1 MSNPYCSSSA
11 SGSSSPP
18 SETNTSPANISAPLW
33 QSKSSDEAD
42 SHSTH
47 SRETPNRM
55 PVDLP
60 RASLTGRG
68 GCWTCRLR
76 RKKCDEQR
84 EANSCHTC
92 KRLRIDCLGW
102 GSRRP
107 EWMRVSTV
115 PVPLATVPYRPIGQ
129 ESRRRLQG
137 WHQSSANTGW
147 PHPWSAKIIDIA
159 S

>member
-1 MSNPYCSSSA
+1 MSNPYRSSSA

-18 SETNTSPANISAPLW
+18 SETPSNNTSPPNVSAPLW

-68 GCWTCRLR
+68 GCWCASFLP
-76 RKKCDEQR
+76 
-84 EANSCHTC
+84 
-92 KRLRIDCLGW
+92 
-102 GSRRP
+102 RP
-107 EWMRVSTV
+107 FHLLTHPFQFPIVGHVASEERYVSTQINPFMPLDHACYNRNV
-115 PVPLATVPYRPIGQ
+115 TNNERPTPVIPVNA
-129 ESRRRLQG
+129 
-137 WHQSSANTGW
+137 
-147 PHPWSAKIIDIA
+147 
-159 S
+159 